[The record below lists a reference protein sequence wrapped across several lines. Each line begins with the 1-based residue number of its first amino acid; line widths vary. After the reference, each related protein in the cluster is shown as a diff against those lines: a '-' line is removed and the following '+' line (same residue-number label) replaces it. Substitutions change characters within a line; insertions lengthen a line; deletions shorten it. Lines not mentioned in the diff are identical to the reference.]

1 MKEAKKKTFRRMT
14 LAMLG
19 LSVSLM
25 VAGPGSVSAGNVPQE
40 TQRKL
45 MGLSVPFVPNQGQL
59 DKQVRFFARTFSGS
73 VYVTDQG
80 RTVYQ
85 LPAGKDGNHGWV
97 LVEETEN
104 GLPASEIRGEK
115 ESQTKASFFTG
126 NDPSKWQNGLATY
139 EMVNLGEIYEGIT
152 LKLRAWGGSVEKLYH
167 VVPGGDPREI
177 RIRLRGAESIAVNG
191 RGEMEVRTG
200 NGPVVF
206 SRPRAFQQAGNHRA
220 EIEVAYHVDGNSY
233 GFEVGRYDR
242 GRELVID
249 PLIQST
255 YLGGGGTDSALS
267 LAVSGGYVYVAGST
281 SSADFPLTSG
291 GYQPGSGGGT
301 KDAYVAKLS
310 SDLKQLI
317 RSSYLGGGGSD
328 EARSLL
334 VSGDSVYV
342 AGATSSANFPFTSGC
357 AQATFGGGTS
367 DAFISKLNLELT
379 QLTQSTYLGGNDT
392 DVAYSMAVSGD
403 SVYVTGHT
411 DSTDFP
417 GRSGGAQATFGGGTS
432 DAFISKLTMDL
443 TQLTQSTYL
452 GGSLLDEAH
461 SLAFS
466 GEYIYVTG
474 HTYSDTDFP
483 VTSGC
488 AQATFG
494 GLSDA
499 FISKL
504 NLGLTSTVQS
514 TYLGG
519 SGYDFS
525 HALAVSGDSVYVTGA
540 TYSPDFPG
548 RSGGAQPVFGGGS
561 VDSFVSKL
569 NLDLTPTVQSTYLG
583 GSADDTASA
592 LAVSGGYVYVAGST
606 SSSDFPGTGS
616 GAQPTFGGNQDAF
629 VSRLNGSLTQLVQ
642 STYIGGTDI
651 EDAYS
656 LAVSGSYVYVAG
668 QTNSTDLPGKT
679 GGAQP
684 AKAAN
689 KDSFVSLLSDDLKGD
704 LKKPTGGFYVIPNK
718 KGGGAAIYLE

>member
-19 LSVSLM
+19 LFVSLM

-40 TQRKL
+40 TQKKL
-45 MGLSVPFVPNQGQL
+45 LGVGVPFVPNQGQL

-80 RTVYQ
+80 RTVYK
-85 LPAGKDGNHGWV
+85 LPAGKDGTRGWV
-97 LVEETEN
+97 LVEETVN
-104 GLPASEIRGEK
+104 SLPASEIRGEK
-115 ESQTKASFFTG
+115 ESQTKVSFFTG

-177 RIRLRGAESIAVNG
+177 RIRIRGAESLAVNG

-206 SRPRAFQQAGNHRA
+206 SRPRAFQQAGNHRE
-220 EIEVAYHVDGNSY
+220 EIEVAYHVDGHSY
-233 GFEVGRYDR
+233 GFTVGRYDR
-242 GRELVID
+242 GRELIID

-255 YLGGGGTDSALS
+255 YLGGGGTDIAYS

-281 SSADFPLTSG
+281 SSADFPGTSG
-291 GYQPGSGGGT
+291 GAQAASGGGSE
-301 KDAYVAKLS
+301 DAYVAKLS
-310 SDLKQLI
+310 SNLKQLI
-317 RSSYLGGGGSD
+317 QSTYLGGGASD
-328 EARSLL
+328 EARSL
-334 VSGDSVYV
+334 VVAGDYVYV
-342 AGATSSANFPFTSGC
+342 AGSTSSTNFPVTSGC
-357 AQATFGGGTS
+357 AQTTFGGGFS
-367 DAFISKLNLELT
+367 DAFISRLNLGLT
-379 QLTQSTYLGGNDT
+379 DLDQSTYLGGNDT
-392 DVAYSMAVSGD
+392 DVAHSLAVSGD
-403 SVYVTGHT
+403 YIYVAGHT

-417 GRSGGAQATFGGGTS
+417 GRSGGAQPEFRGGTS
-432 DAFISKLTMDL
+432 DAFISRFYLGL
-443 TQLTQSTYL
+443 TQLAQSTYL
-452 GGSLLDEAH
+452 GGILLDEAR
-461 SLAFS
+461 SLAVS
-466 GEYIYVTG
+466 GDSVYVTG
-474 HTYSDTDFP
+474 HTYSTDFP
-483 VTSGC
+483 PGTGGG
-488 AQATFG
+488 AQTVHG
-494 GLSDA
+494 GASDA

-504 NLGLTSTVQS
+504 NLGLTQLTRS
-514 TYLGG
+514 TYLGS
-519 SGYDFS
+519 SGEDFS
-525 HALAVSGDSVYVTGA
+525 HAVAVSGDSVYVTGA

>member
-291 GYQPGSGGGT
+291 CYQPGSGGGT
-301 KDAYVAKLS
+301 KDA
-310 SDLKQLI
+310 
-317 RSSYLGGGGSD
+317 
-328 EARSLL
+328 
-334 VSGDSVYV
+334 
-342 AGATSSANFPFTSGC
+342 
-357 AQATFGGGTS
+357 
-367 DAFISKLNLELT
+367 
-379 QLTQSTYLGGNDT
+379 
-392 DVAYSMAVSGD
+392 
-403 SVYVTGHT
+403 
-411 DSTDFP
+411 
-417 GRSGGAQATFGGGTS
+417 
-432 DAFISKLTMDL
+432 
-443 TQLTQSTYL
+443 
-452 GGSLLDEAH
+452 
-461 SLAFS
+461 
-466 GEYIYVTG
+466 
-474 HTYSDTDFP
+474 
-483 VTSGC
+483 
-488 AQATFG
+488 
-494 GLSDA
+494 
-499 FISKL
+499 
-504 NLGLTSTVQS
+504 
-514 TYLGG
+514 
-519 SGYDFS
+519 
-525 HALAVSGDSVYVTGA
+525 
-540 TYSPDFPG
+540 
-548 RSGGAQPVFGGGS
+548 
-561 VDSFVSKL
+561 
-569 NLDLTPTVQSTYLG
+569 
-583 GSADDTASA
+583 
-592 LAVSGGYVYVAGST
+592 
-606 SSSDFPGTGS
+606 
-616 GAQPTFGGNQDAF
+616 
-629 VSRLNGSLTQLVQ
+629 
-642 STYIGGTDI
+642 
-651 EDAYS
+651 
-656 LAVSGSYVYVAG
+656 
-668 QTNSTDLPGKT
+668 
-679 GGAQP
+679 
-684 AKAAN
+684 
-689 KDSFVSLLSDDLKGD
+689 
-704 LKKPTGGFYVIPNK
+704 
-718 KGGGAAIYLE
+718 